1 MEWQFFAA
9 AYFAHRRMKYLGNL
23 RAEITVIGQGDM
35 EHRVT
40 VKGHDEISALAVE
53 LDNMRL
59 TLKTVWKMSGKFT
72 GTIRS

>member
-1 MEWQFFAA
+1 
-9 AYFAHRRMKYLGNL
+9 MKYLGNL

-40 VKGHDEISALAVE
+40 VKGHDENFRPGCRTGQHETDAE
-53 LDNMRL
+53 
-59 TLKTVWKMSGKFT
+59 KQYGKMSGKFT